1 MRNGEE
7 GMAVE
12 WRIKGT
18 EVCNCNCAYGCP
30 CQFNALPTQ
39 GNCEGLLGFEIE
51 EGFFGAVRL
60 DGLRAVMLVKYPG
73 AIHEGNGTMQLV
85 IDDRATPEQRNAL
98 VKILSGEETEQ
109 MATIFW
115 VYSAMAPYKLEPVIR
130 AIDIDVD
137 VEARRAHIRV
147 PGILDVTAEPIHNPV
162 TGAEH
167 RARINLPHG
176 IEFRVAEQASGTTRT
191 MGALALVGLDHSHSH
206 LARLDIG
213 SNGVID

>member
-130 AIDIDVD
+130 AISTSMS
-137 VEARRAHIRV
+137 RRA
-147 PGILDVTAEPIHNPV
+147 APIS
-162 TGAEH
+162 GC
-167 RARINLPHG
+167 RA
-176 IEFRVAEQASGTTRT
+176 FS
-191 MGALALVGLDHSHSH
+191 M
-206 LARLDIG
+206 
-213 SNGVID
+213 